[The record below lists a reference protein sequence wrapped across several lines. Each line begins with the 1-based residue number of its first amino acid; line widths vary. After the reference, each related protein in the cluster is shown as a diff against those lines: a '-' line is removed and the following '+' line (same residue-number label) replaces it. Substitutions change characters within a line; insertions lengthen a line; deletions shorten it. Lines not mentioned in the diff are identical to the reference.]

1 MPISNV
7 PPPGAGIPGWKPMK
21 KVIEGKVYSTESS
34 TLIHEE
40 NFSEQEDHPHPF
52 VQQMYRTRLGKFF
65 LVHRNEEF
73 FNGNIDDVDRQDR
86 IIPLTQEQAVNW
98 MEKHCNEKITNYV
111 QLPEAGDPSTTLT
124 LRLGKF
130 LKLQLSA
137 ASVGA
142 GVSMNSWCVR
152 VLEAALNKQEQGA
165 SMG

>member
-1 MPISNV
+1 MMPISNV
-7 PPPGAGIPGWKPMK
+7 PPPGAGIPGWKSMK

-65 LVHRNEEF
+65 LVYRNEEF

-111 QLPEAGDPSTTLT
+111 QLPEAGIQHHAHP
-124 LRLGKF
+124 
-130 LKLQLSA
+130 
-137 ASVGA
+137 ASWQVPQTPA
-142 GVSMNSWCVR
+142 QCRVSRRRRFHEFVVR
-152 VLEAALNKQEQGA
+152 
-165 SMG
+165 SSP